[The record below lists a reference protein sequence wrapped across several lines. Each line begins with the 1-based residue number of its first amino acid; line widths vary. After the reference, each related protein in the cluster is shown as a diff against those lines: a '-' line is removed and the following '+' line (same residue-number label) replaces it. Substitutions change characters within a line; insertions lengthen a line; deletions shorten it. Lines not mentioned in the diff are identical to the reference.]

1 MVGSDLGVV
10 KRSRGMAPR
19 HPVPVPPP
27 AVVPVDVPVVVVAPV
42 ARVAPRITP
51 VVEEDKVC

>member
-10 KRSRGMAPR
+10 KWSGGMAPR
-19 HPVPVPPP
+19 HPVRVPPP
-27 AVVPVDVPVVVVAPV
+27 VGVPVDVPVVVVAPV
-42 ARVAPRITP
+42 ARVAPRIAP